1 MISNAMNFLKANA
14 SAAGRN
20 LKYTG
25 IAGGIGAAHG
35 AFKGFVGD
43 DQNYS
48 DGYGT
53 YHRGVSMVDNALK
66 GAGKGLMMGAI
77 GAAIPGFY
85 KGMDKGLKAKP
96 FNQFFKDVK
105 DGAGG
110 KPNTGLFEDLAQ
122 GGGKLAATNQA
133 LKGIDYAEGV
143 YQRLH
148 KAGQKGLANKV
159 GALGYTAGEM
169 IGGGTA
175 AIGDFIKEAI
185 PRFFSG
191 TKKMFSSPNAGIDL
205 TDSPLYSSVFGKNA
219 TFGNKTVSAL
229 GVGAVGVGI
238 AGGSIAMG
246 FQASRSGA
254 GLGHPG
260 NATSY
265 FLGGEK
271 LQEQYTRNKRE
282 QMASEGAML
291 SSPYNVGQ
299 RDIDSAYGYNS
310 SLRPSS
316 MPITRGQR
324 SKAGISP
331 GQFGDTGNLV
341 FGLHNMR

>member
-25 IAGGIGAAHG
+25 IAGGIGGAHG
-35 AFKGFVGD
+35 AFKGLVTD

-48 DGYGT
+48 DGYGD
-53 YHRGVSMVDNALK
+53 YHRSVSMVDKALK
-66 GAGKGLMMGAI
+66 GAGKGLMMGAV

-105 DGAGG
+105 EGAGG
-110 KPNTGLFEDLAQ
+110 NPKTGFFEDLTNE
-122 GGGKLAATNQA
+122 GGKFAATNQA

-148 KAGQKGLANKV
+148 QAGQKGLTSKV
-159 GALGYTAGEM
+159 GALGYTAGEA

-175 AIGDFIKEAI
+175 AVGDFIKEAI
-185 PRFFSG
+185 PKFFSG
-191 TKKMFSSPNAGIDL
+191 AKKMLNSPNAGIDL
-205 TDSPLYSSVFGKNA
+205 TDSPLYSSVFGKDA
-219 TFGNKTVSAL
+219 TFGNKAVSAL
-229 GVGAVGVGI
+229 GVGALGVGI
-238 AGGSIAMG
+238 AGGSMAMG

-265 FLGGEK
+265 FLGGER
-271 LQEQYTRNKRE
+271 LQEQYTKNKRE
-282 QMASEGAML
+282 QMRSESAML
-291 SSPYNVGQ
+291 SSPYSVGQ

-316 MPITRGQR
+316 MPTTRGQR
-324 SKAGISP
+324 NKAGINP